1 MGEIHYRYAVLLIV
15 LVFIFQPMMSAPTI
29 RLAGQ
34 VKDRNGESVPF
45 ASISLANDTINM
57 PVMYLSADTDG
68 KFDTKLPEG
77 QDSIFITIRS
87 LGYKKLTK
95 QLALSNI
102 ASCQDFILEDDTVSL
117 SEVTVKGRYFGVS
130 ERSDTISYS
139 TQYFSNGSEQ
149 NIGDVIRKMPGM
161 DVDDNGAVSFQGQ
174 RVDKVLI
181 DGKDILSTPESFINS
196 LPADFASKIDLIGNY
211 EDGNVGD
218 AFRNHQRIAINLQS
232 ANTAMKWSGTVSASA
247 GYNDK
252 YDTQNSVIGIQGTT
266 SLGAIFNANNT
277 GKPLFSIMDYINTM
291 GDMESFTSAGGGA
304 LNLSAEEINLITPPD
319 NEYRRHGQL
328 GNINFSFSGSEK
340 YSINIGAILT
350 HSRSHGQQ
358 NSIENYFSTGLHND
372 INSSNS
378 NDNQFYSLN
387 LTQKWNLS
395 HCSSFRSRTIATYGE
410 YDCNSYHDNQL
421 ITSEVKAQEYARSRP
436 VRLTHEMSLNTLV
449 GKGLWHTEVQVDYS
463 NAKTQ
468 TDISTNHPIMHLP
481 YQYADIAKT
490 YSENKA
496 VERYKLN
503 ASTGLIYRIFGT
515 DINIKSNAYLNY
527 THSRLTAEG
536 PSIDICDEHISWLS
550 PGIYIGF
557 MKNKGLLRF
566 EAGSDFSMFAP
577 HTNLPNVN
585 SDRQYSIRH
594 KGMIE
599 LFLSRQH
606 RLNLSGA
613 MSRNVTE
620 IEFLSKGHWIDNY
633 NTVTM
638 PSNMTKCLYTA
649 VDAKFSYRYMSLFD
663 RLTAF
668 LFVSFSHRSGDA
680 LIDTQS
686 EDIISYRSY
695 NDGGCSNLWNMQG
708 YLSKGIGSAPINI
721 KLTPKVSFTDTKISS
736 NGNIGQF
743 KDVTYGS
750 GINIASRFHKFPLNF
765 DISGTWQQ
773 NHQSLSVPDIHAT
786 TSSCGVALTGILSIK
801 QFTMTL
807 SGKWNHISDNDYS
820 ISLFDTDLD
829 ITYRLGKFTLGIE
842 GRNLLHMDSY
852 DWLVQQ
858 VTSVSEIQRQYRKLP
873 GYLMA
878 SLRYSI

>member
-15 LVFIFQPMMSAPTI
+15 LVYISQPMMSAPTV
-29 RLAGQ
+29 RLTGQ
-34 VKDRNGESVPF
+34 VKDCNGESVPF
-45 ASISLANDTINM
+45 ATISLANDTINT

-68 KFDTKLPEG
+68 KFNAMLPER
-77 QDSIFITIRS
+77 QDSIFITIKS
-87 LGYKKLTK
+87 LGYKKLVK
-95 QLALSNI
+95 QLALSDM
-102 ASCQDFILEDDTVSL
+102 ASYQDFILEDDTVAL
-117 SEVTVKGRYFGVS
+117 SEVIVNGRYYGVS
-130 ERSDTISYS
+130 EKSDTISYS
-139 TQYFSNGSEQ
+139 TQYFSNESEQ

-161 DVDDNGAVSFQGQ
+161 EVDDNGAVSFQGQ

-196 LPADFASKIDLIGNY
+196 LPADFASKIDWIGNY
-211 EDGNVGD
+211 EDGDVGD
-218 AFRNHQRIAINLQS
+218 SFRSQSRTAINLQS
-232 ANTAMKWSGTVSASA
+232 ANTNMKWSGTVSASA
-247 GYNDK
+247 GYKDK
-252 YDTQNSVIGIQGTT
+252 YDTQNSIIGIQGTT

-291 GDMESFTSAGGGA
+291 GDMDSFTSAGGGA
-304 LNLSAEEINLITPPD
+304 LSLSAEEINLITPPD
-319 NEYRRHGQL
+319 NEYHRHGQL
-328 GNINFSFSGSEK
+328 GNIYFSFSGSEK

-350 HSRSHGQQ
+350 HSKSHGQQ
-358 NSIENYFSTGLHND
+358 NSIENYFSAGLHND
-372 INSSNS
+372 VNASTY

-387 LTQKWNLS
+387 LTQKWNIS
-395 HCSSFRSRTIATYGE
+395 HRSSFRSRTMVTYGE
-410 YDCNSYHDNQL
+410 YDCNSYHDSQL
-421 ITSEVKAQEYARSRP
+421 IISEVKAQEYTRNRP
-436 VRLTHEMSLNTLV
+436 VRLTHEMGLNTLI

-468 TDISTNHPIMHLP
+468 TDISTDYPITHLP
-481 YQYADIAKT
+481 SQNPDIAKT
-490 YSENKA
+490 YSEIRTI
-496 VERYKLN
+496 ERYQLN
-503 ASTGLIYRIFGT
+503 ASTGLMYPILGT
-515 DINIKSNAYLNY
+515 DINIKSEAYLNY
-527 THSRLTAEG
+527 TRSRLKSEG
-536 PSIDICDEHISWLS
+536 LSIDICDEHISWLR

-566 EAGSDFSMFAP
+566 EAGTDFSMSAP
-577 HTNLPNVN
+577 YTNLPNLN
-585 SDRQYSIRH
+585 SDRQYSIRP

-599 LFLSRQH
+599 LFFSRQH
-606 RLNLSGA
+606 RLNLSGT
-613 MSRNVTE
+613 MSRNVTG
-620 IEFLSKGHWIDNY
+620 IEFLDKGYWIDSY
-633 NTVTM
+633 NIVTM
-638 PSNMTKCLYTA
+638 PSSMTKCLYTA
-649 VDAKFSYRYMSLFD
+649 IDARFSYRYMSLFD

-680 LIDTQS
+680 LIDTKS
-686 EDIISYRSY
+686 EGIVSYRSY

-708 YLSKGIGSAPINI
+708 YLSKGIGSAPIDI
-721 KLTPKVSFTDTKISS
+721 KLTPKVSFTSTKISS

-743 KDVTYGS
+743 KDATYGS
-750 GINIASRFHKFPLNF
+750 GINIASRFHKLPLNF

-773 NHQSLSVPDIHAT
+773 NNQSLSVPDIHAT
-786 TSSCGVALTGILSIK
+786 TSSYGVALTGILSIK

-807 SGKWNHISDNDYS
+807 RGKWNRISDTNYS